1 MNGGYLMV
9 SKTDTDLYAKLVK
22 GLTIGKPILWYESPT
37 ECYYIDTISGG
48 EVTSEIVDDEEVFT
62 YHDIILTKGGK
73 TITIEADGDIT
84 ESGEI
89 QTHLYVVTFNGGD
102 YRVSMFAKKKLND
115 YEVGDMTS
123 LTSTDI
129 EYFKSLKDVLYDN
142 ANTPVGTLYS
152 ADSNGIAFSYMTGI
166 YDKVLYLNI
175 ESYEYEINLDNPEN
189 QTTGDS
195 LSIKFTQL
203 I

>member
-48 EVTSEIVDDEEVFT
+48 EVTSEIIDDEEVFT
-62 YHDIILTKGGK
+62 YGDIILTKGGK

-84 ESGEI
+84 ESGDI
-89 QTHLYVVTFNGGD
+89 QTHLYKYYSDYSEITSDGEDYYITFIDFSNEDLQEYIDILNNNSETLENKYNALYEFVSKLKQLNFVGGVD
-102 YRVSMFAKKKLND
+102 SGYS
-115 YEVGDMTS
+115 
-123 LTSTDI
+123 
-129 EYFKSLKDVLYDN
+129 
-142 ANTPVGTLYS
+142 GTLYI
-152 ADSNGIAFSYMTGI
+152 DNNTLYIG
-166 YDKVLYLNI
+166 YDGNNPSITLDTLTLLNCKI
-175 ESYEYEINLDNPEN
+175 SKY
-189 QTTGDS
+189 
-195 LSIKFTQL
+195 QL